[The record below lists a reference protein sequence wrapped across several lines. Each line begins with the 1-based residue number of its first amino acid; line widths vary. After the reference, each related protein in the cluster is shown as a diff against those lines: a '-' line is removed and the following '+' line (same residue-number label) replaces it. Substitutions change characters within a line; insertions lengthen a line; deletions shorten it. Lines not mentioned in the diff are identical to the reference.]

1 MQTPGVDAALALW
14 IKNVRRRAGFTT
26 QAALADALGVERS
39 AVGNWESG
47 RGKPSMAHAERFAVV
62 TRRKRSEV
70 LARFGYP
77 VGGGEPEPTAV
88 PVLPVEW
95 QRAISEAVATGIR
108 EGVAQALDEIRREGH
123 EGSEQAD
130 GGSRPRRSA

>member
-1 MQTPGVDAALALW
+1 MDAGLALW
-14 IKNVRRRAGFTT
+14 IKNVRRRAGFAT
-26 QAALADALGVERS
+26 QDAFADALGVKRS
-39 AVGNWESG
+39 AVGNWETG

-77 VGGGEPEPTAV
+77 IGGGEPEPDAIAA
-88 PVLPVEW
+88 LPEEW
-95 QRAISEAVATGIR
+95 RRAISEAVALGIR
-108 EGVAQALDEIRREGH
+108 DGIAQALAELREDNE
-123 EGSEQAD
+123 EGGQAA